1 MRREN
6 IAGVVRT
13 TEIMDTI
20 TKPAKPHTA
29 KHLTGLSLKPKSK
42 EHGTV
47 PRQRRYS
54 LDIVSSKPITCHS
67 HKDKDCREKV
77 EDRRFSQRRYSLC
90 TKLDNGKPKEKDIIS
105 QNRQSEMKSILKSG
119 ASSICNSVHSSEAES
134 STGSDDKQPSSDV
147 KCSYRLPKETETG
160 KLRKSVSFKEI
171 ESRAVSARRRFS
183 SSAMDANISSNYSLS
198 ASTLLI

>member
-6 IAGVVRT
+6 IAGVART
-13 TEIMDTI
+13 TEIMETI

-77 EDRRFSQRRYSLC
+77 EDRRFSERRYSLC
-90 TKLDNGKPKEKDIIS
+90 TKLDNGKPKDIIS

-119 ASSICNSVHSSEAES
+119 VSSICNSVHSSEAES

-160 KLRKSVSFKEI
+160 KLRKSVSFKED

-183 SSAMDANISSNYSLS
+183 SPAVDANISLNYSLS
-198 ASTLLI
+198 VSTLLI